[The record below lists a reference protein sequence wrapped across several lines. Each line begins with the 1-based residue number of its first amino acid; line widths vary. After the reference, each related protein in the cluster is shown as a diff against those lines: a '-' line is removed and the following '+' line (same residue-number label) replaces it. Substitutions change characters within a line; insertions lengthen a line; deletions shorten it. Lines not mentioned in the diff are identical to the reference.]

1 MILMVLPATKIAFI
15 LSADLQPQSMVKL
28 VQIPLQMDCKVNF
41 LRKCCPG
48 LQGQIASCS
57 PVSQNQS
64 CQVSVLLN
72 QGYSHRATLLQASL
86 LLIT

>member
-1 MILMVLPATKIAFI
+1 MVLPATKIAFI
-15 LSADLQPQSMVKL
+15 LSAGLQPLSKVKL

-57 PVSQNQS
+57 SVSQSRS
-64 CQVSVLLN
+64 CPVFVLLN
-72 QGYSHRATLLQASL
+72 QGYSHKATLLQVFL
-86 LLIT
+86 LPMSC